1 MQNKIQDEHA
11 FNINIIKR
19 ILVCILS
26 TYSNLQYI

>member
-1 MQNKIQDEHA
+1 MQNEIQDKHA

-19 ILVCILS
+19 ILACMLS